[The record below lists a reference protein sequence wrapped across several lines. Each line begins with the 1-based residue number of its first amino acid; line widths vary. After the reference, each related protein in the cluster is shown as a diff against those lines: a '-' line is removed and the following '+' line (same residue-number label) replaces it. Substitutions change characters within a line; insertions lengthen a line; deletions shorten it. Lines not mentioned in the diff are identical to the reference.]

1 MTAFALYNYACYNIE
16 MLIKLLTFFIQRL
29 QMFSVIFVTF
39 LRFNDFY
46 FNMNVFFTYMS
57 YRLICTQSTL
67 LASNEITTCIAVLRY
82 ETRNAL
88 SRAHTS
94 AKPQQSPIITVKLR
108 VNTSSVAG
116 YNSAL
121 TLP

>member
-46 FNMNVFFTYMS
+46 FNMNVFFL
-57 YRLICTQSTL
+57 LICLIDSFVLSRHFWLATKSLL
-67 LASNEITTCIAVLRY
+67 LAS
-82 ETRNAL
+82 L
-88 SRAHTS
+88 SYGMKLEMHSVERI
-94 AKPQQSPIITVKLR
+94 PLPSP
-108 VNTSSVAG
+108 SSP
-116 YNSAL
+116 L
-121 TLP
+121 